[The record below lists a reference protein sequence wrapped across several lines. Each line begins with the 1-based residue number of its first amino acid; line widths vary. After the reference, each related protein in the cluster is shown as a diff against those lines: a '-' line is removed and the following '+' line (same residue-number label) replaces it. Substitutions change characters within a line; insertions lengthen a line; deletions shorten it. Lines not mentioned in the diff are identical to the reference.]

1 MCKQNVFFSL
11 LLCLWLY
18 CILQEI
24 QELQGQIKD
33 TSVVVEMDNSRNLD
47 MDAIIAEVRA
57 QYEDIANRSRAE
69 AESWYQTKV
78 RSLFVLQRL
87 TLFI

>member
-1 MCKQNVFFSL
+1 MQS
-11 LLCLWLY
+11 
-18 CILQEI
+18 
-24 QELQGQIKD
+24 QIKD

-57 QYEDIANRSRAE
+57 QYEDIAKRSREE

-78 RSLFVLQRL
+78 GPQSYGKLKPTINRSSSVRTVHQAYLMFMN
-87 TLFI
+87 I